1 MSRVIF
7 HLFLLSQFK
16 LNPKVQFEVDI
27 GDSVMV
33 NQMQRGYEGDNYEE
47 LINAQKGHNN
57 NPQYEGGDGIGS
69 HSARHKLQDKIKK
82 HMGSGNHN
90 MTKFMDELQ
99 RKINNKSEKKRHKS
113 KGQASEPDMV
123 RAINEDPSYMEAMED
138 LEQLDSESD
147 DDKTEVMTKP
157 MQQYTSAPMK
167 VFVRRSHC
175 DDEGVDGE

>member
-1 MSRVIF
+1 M
-7 HLFLLSQFK
+7 
-16 LNPKVQFEVDI
+16 QFEVDI

-123 RAINEDPSYMEAMED
+123 RAIIEDPSYMEAMED